1 MILSANS
8 SDGKSL
14 SIMAGLLWYI
24 MAGLLWYI
32 MAGLLWYIMAG
43 LLWSGNFGEQLLSAE
58 AGSTECNLP
67 LSEGLAGGSGRSTRA
82 ESR

>member
-1 MILSANS
+1 MCHLILPTNS

-24 MAGLLWYI
+24 MAGLLW
-32 MAGLLWYIMAG
+32 
-43 LLWSGNFGEQLLSAE
+43 SGNFGEQPLSAE
-58 AGSTECNLP
+58 AGSAECNLP
-67 LSEGLAGGSGRSTRA
+67 LSKGLAGGSGRSTRA

>member
-1 MILSANS
+1 MILFANS

-14 SIMAGLLWYI
+14 S
-24 MAGLLWYI
+24 I

>member
-1 MILSANS
+1 LILSANS

-14 SIMAGLLWYI
+14 S
-24 MAGLLWYI
+24 I

-58 AGSTECNLP
+58 AGSAEFILP
-67 LSEGLAGGSGRSTRA
+67 LSEGFAGGRGRSTCA

>member
-1 MILSANS
+1 MILPTNS

-14 SIMAGLLWYI
+14 S
-24 MAGLLWYI
+24 I

-58 AGSTECNLP
+58 AGSAEFILP
-67 LSEGLAGGSGRSTRA
+67 LSEGFAGGRGRSTHA

>member
-14 SIMAGLLWYI
+14 S
-24 MAGLLWYI
+24 I

-58 AGSTECNLP
+58 AGSAEFILP
-67 LSEGLAGGSGRSTRA
+67 LSEGFAGGRGRSTHA

>member
-24 MAGLLWYI
+24 MAGLLW
-32 MAGLLWYIMAG
+32 
-43 LLWSGNFGEQLLSAE
+43 SGNYGEQLLSAE
-58 AGSTECNLP
+58 AGSAEFILP
-67 LSEGLAGGSGRSTRA
+67 LSEGLAGGSGRSTCA

>member
-1 MILSANS
+1 MILPTNS

-14 SIMAGLLWYI
+14 S
-24 MAGLLWYI
+24 I

-58 AGSTECNLP
+58 AGSAEFILP
-67 LSEGLAGGSGRSTRA
+67 LSEGFAGGRGRSTRA
-82 ESR
+82 ESS

>member
-1 MILSANS
+1 LILSANS

-14 SIMAGLLWYI
+14 S
-24 MAGLLWYI
+24 I

-58 AGSTECNLP
+58 AGSTECVLP

>member
-8 SDGKSL
+8 SDGKYL
-14 SIMAGLLWYI
+14 S
-24 MAGLLWYI
+24 I

-58 AGSTECNLP
+58 AGSAEFILP
-67 LSEGLAGGSGRSTRA
+67 LSEGFAGGRGRSTRA

>member
-1 MILSANS
+1 LILSANS

-14 SIMAGLLWYI
+14 S
-24 MAGLLWYI
+24 I

-58 AGSTECNLP
+58 AGSTECVLP
-67 LSEGLAGGSGRSTRA
+67 LSEGFAVGRGRSTCA

>member
-1 MILSANS
+1 MCHSILSANS

-14 SIMAGLLWYI
+14 S
-24 MAGLLWYI
+24 I

-58 AGSTECNLP
+58 AGSTECVLP
-67 LSEGLAGGSGRSTRA
+67 LSEGFAVGRGRSTRA

>member
-1 MILSANS
+1 LILSANS

-14 SIMAGLLWYI
+14 S
-24 MAGLLWYI
+24 I

-58 AGSTECNLP
+58 AGSAECNLP
-67 LSEGLAGGSGRSTRA
+67 LSEGLAGGSGRSTCA

>member
-14 SIMAGLLWYI
+14 S
-24 MAGLLWYI
+24 I

>member
-1 MILSANS
+1 LILPANS

-14 SIMAGLLWYI
+14 S
-24 MAGLLWYI
+24 I

-58 AGSTECNLP
+58 AGSAECNLP
-67 LSEGLAGGSGRSTRA
+67 LSEGLAGGSGRSTCA

>member
-14 SIMAGLLWYI
+14 SI

-58 AGSTECNLP
+58 AGSTECVLP
-67 LSEGLAGGSGRSTRA
+67 LSEGFAVGRGRSTRA

>member
-1 MILSANS
+1 MCHLILSANS

-14 SIMAGLLWYI
+14 S
-24 MAGLLWYI
+24 I

-58 AGSTECNLP
+58 AGSTECVLP
-67 LSEGLAGGSGRSTRA
+67 LSEGFAVGRGRSTCA

>member
-1 MILSANS
+1 LILSANS

-14 SIMAGLLWYI
+14 S
-24 MAGLLWYI
+24 I

-58 AGSTECNLP
+58 AGSAECNLS
-67 LSEGLAGGSGRSTRA
+67 LSEGLAGGRGRSTCA

>member
-1 MILSANS
+1 MILPTNS

-14 SIMAGLLWYI
+14 S
-24 MAGLLWYI
+24 I

-43 LLWSGNFGEQLLSAE
+43 LLWSGNFGEQLLSAK
-58 AGSTECNLP
+58 AGSAEFILP
-67 LSEGLAGGSGRSTRA
+67 LSEGFAGGRGRSTRA

>member
-14 SIMAGLLWYI
+14 S
-24 MAGLLWYI
+24 I

-58 AGSTECNLP
+58 AGSAECILL
-67 LSEGLAGGSGRSTRA
+67 LSEGFAGGRGRSTRA

>member
-14 SIMAGLLWYI
+14 S
-24 MAGLLWYI
+24 I

-58 AGSTECNLP
+58 AGSAEFILP
-67 LSEGLAGGSGRSTRA
+67 LSEGFAGGRGRSTRA

>member
-1 MILSANS
+1 MLIKVVVSFDSLANS

-14 SIMAGLLWYI
+14 S
-24 MAGLLWYI
+24 I

-58 AGSTECNLP
+58 AGSAEFILP
-67 LSEGLAGGSGRSTRA
+67 LSEGFAGGRGRSTRA

>member
-1 MILSANS
+1 LILPTNS

-14 SIMAGLLWYI
+14 S
-24 MAGLLWYI
+24 I

-58 AGSTECNLP
+58 AGSAEFILP
-67 LSEGLAGGSGRSTRA
+67 LSEGFAGGRGRSTRA

>member
-1 MILSANS
+1 MCHLILSANS

-24 MAGLLWYI
+24 MAGLLW
-32 MAGLLWYIMAG
+32 
-43 LLWSGNFGEQLLSAE
+43 SGNFGEQFLSAE
-58 AGSTECNLP
+58 AGSAECNLP

>member
-14 SIMAGLLWYI
+14 S
-24 MAGLLWYI
+24 I

-58 AGSTECNLP
+58 AGSAECNLP
-67 LSEGLAGGSGRSTRA
+67 LSKGLAGGSGRSTRA

>member
-1 MILSANS
+1 
-8 SDGKSL
+8 
-14 SIMAGLLWYI
+14 
-24 MAGLLWYI
+24 

-58 AGSTECNLP
+58 AGSAEFILP
-67 LSEGLAGGSGRSTRA
+67 LSEGFAGGRGRSTRA

>member
-14 SIMAGLLWYI
+14 S
-24 MAGLLWYI
+24 I

-58 AGSTECNLP
+58 AGSAECNLP
-67 LSEGLAGGSGRSTRA
+67 LSEGLAEGRGRSVCA

>member
-1 MILSANS
+1 MLIKVIVSFDSLANS

-14 SIMAGLLWYI
+14 S
-24 MAGLLWYI
+24 I

-58 AGSTECNLP
+58 AGSAECNLP
-67 LSEGLAGGSGRSTRA
+67 LSKGLAGGSGRSTHA

>member
-1 MILSANS
+1 MCHLYLSANC

-14 SIMAGLLWYI
+14 S
-24 MAGLLWYI
+24 I

-58 AGSTECNLP
+58 AGSTECVLP
-67 LSEGLAGGSGRSTRA
+67 LSEGFAVGRGRSTCA

>member
-14 SIMAGLLWYI
+14 S
-24 MAGLLWYI
+24 I

-58 AGSTECNLP
+58 AGSAECNLP

>member
-1 MILSANS
+1 MILPTNS

-14 SIMAGLLWYI
+14 S
-24 MAGLLWYI
+24 I

-58 AGSTECNLP
+58 AGSAEFILP
-67 LSEGLAGGSGRSTRA
+67 LSEGFAGGRGRSTRA

>member
-1 MILSANS
+1 LILSANS

-14 SIMAGLLWYI
+14 S
-24 MAGLLWYI
+24 I

-58 AGSTECNLP
+58 AGSAEFILP
-67 LSEGLAGGSGRSTRA
+67 LSEGFAGGRGRSVCA

>member
-1 MILSANS
+1 LILSANS

-14 SIMAGLLWYI
+14 S
-24 MAGLLWYI
+24 I

-58 AGSTECNLP
+58 AGSAECNLP
-67 LSEGLAGGSGRSTRA
+67 LSKGLAGGSGRSTRA

>member
-1 MILSANS
+1 MLIKVVVSFDSLANS

-14 SIMAGLLWYI
+14 S
-24 MAGLLWYI
+24 I

-58 AGSTECNLP
+58 AGSAECNLP
-67 LSEGLAGGSGRSTRA
+67 LSKGLAGGRGRSTRA

>member
-1 MILSANS
+1 LILSANS

-14 SIMAGLLWYI
+14 S
-24 MAGLLWYI
+24 I

>member
-1 MILSANS
+1 
-8 SDGKSL
+8 
-14 SIMAGLLWYI
+14 
-24 MAGLLWYI
+24 

>member
-1 MILSANS
+1 LILSANS

-24 MAGLLWYI
+24 MAGLLW
-32 MAGLLWYIMAG
+32 
-43 LLWSGNFGEQLLSAE
+43 SGNFDEQPLSAE
-58 AGSTECNLP
+58 AGSAECVLP
-67 LSEGLAGGSGRSTRA
+67 LSEGFAVGRGRSTRA